1 MALTDG
7 IITQALD
14 DEGRLKT
21 SPNPEIAATSLQ
33 YAHGNSGTPK
43 ATLGVATEVSHTL
56 DASVTVELVGVV
68 LLIGSEAISGDSVSL
83 DVLAPDGTTVVGTFG
98 NFGVLPNTVLDLS
111 EKGVKKDIPADFKI
125 RLTYNSTGA
134 TDVSFAVNYKYRV

>member
-7 IITQALD
+7 IIVQALD
-14 DEGRLKT
+14 DQGRLKT

-33 YAHGNSGTPK
+33 YAHGNLGTPK
-43 ATLGVATEVSHTL
+43 ATLGVATQVSYTL
-56 DASVTVELVGVV
+56 DAVNLVELVGVV
-68 LLIGSEAISGDSVSL
+68 LLIGPEAISGDFMFL
-83 DVLAPDGTTVVGTFG
+83 DVLAPDGTTVVGSFG

-111 EKGVKKDIPADFKI
+111 EAGVKKDIPADFKI

-134 TDVSFAVNYKYRV
+134 ADVSFAVNYKFRK